1 MDFATLDRVY
11 QNQLSENITL
21 MAKCSLEIQKKKKTP
36 KKLVSVIL
44 EKANTHNK
52 QCS

>member
-1 MDFATLDRVY
+1 MDFASLDRVY

-21 MAKCSLEIQKKKKTP
+21 MAKCSLEIQKNT
-36 KKLVSVIL
+36 LVSVIL